1 MKFQEWAVNQF
12 EVKQIKE
19 GKHKGKICFRTPCY
33 DYTIPV
39 EVWECI
45 KEKILKV

>member
-1 MKFQEWAVNQF
+1 MNFKEWAANQF
-12 EVKQIKE
+12 EVKRITE

-45 KEKILKV
+45 KEKINKV